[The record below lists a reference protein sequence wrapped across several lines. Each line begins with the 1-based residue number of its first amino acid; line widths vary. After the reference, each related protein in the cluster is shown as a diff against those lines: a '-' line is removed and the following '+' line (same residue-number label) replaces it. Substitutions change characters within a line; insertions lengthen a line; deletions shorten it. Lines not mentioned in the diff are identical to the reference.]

1 MKISRLTNITLGVN
15 DLDKAKEFYEAVLDT
30 PPNTSTDDIVF
41 IELPGTWVSLYS
53 LEELAKDISPEV
65 PTTRAGFSGITLSHN
80 VGSKDYFIF
89 SKKQKPP
96 FHKNQN
102 MPPKTTSHN
111 VGSKDEVL
119 AVMERAKLAGANIVK
134 EPQDVFWG
142 GFSGYF
148 ADLDGHYWEVV
159 WGPMFGFSENGE
171 LRLKDNEK
179 S

>member
-1 MKISRLTNITLGVN
+1 MKISRLTNITLGVK
-15 DLDKAKEFYEAVLDT
+15 DLNKAREFYEAVLDT

-41 IELPGTWVSLYS
+41 IELPGTWLSLYS
-53 LEELAKDISPEV
+53 LEELAKDISPDV

-80 VGSKDYFIF
+80 VGSKD
-89 SKKQKPP
+89 
-96 FHKNQN
+96 
-102 MPPKTTSHN
+102 
-111 VGSKDEVL
+111 EVL
-119 AVMERAKLAGANIVK
+119 AVIKRAKSAGADIVK

>member
-1 MKISRLTNITLGVN
+1 MKISRLTNITLGVK
-15 DLDKAKEFYEAVLDT
+15 DLNKAREFYEAVLDT

-41 IELPGTWVSLYS
+41 IELPGTWLSLYS
-53 LEELAKDISPEV
+53 LEELAKDISPDV

-80 VGSKDYFIF
+80 VGSKD
-89 SKKQKPP
+89 
-96 FHKNQN
+96 
-102 MPPKTTSHN
+102 
-111 VGSKDEVL
+111 EVL
-119 AVMERAKLAGANIVK
+119 AVMKRAKSAGADIVK